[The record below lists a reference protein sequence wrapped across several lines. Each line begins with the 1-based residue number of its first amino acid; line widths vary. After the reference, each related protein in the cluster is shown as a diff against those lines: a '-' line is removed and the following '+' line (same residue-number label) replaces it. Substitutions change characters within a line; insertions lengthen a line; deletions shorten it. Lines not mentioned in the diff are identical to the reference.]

1 MTKPLAF
8 LAALFSIAIVCPRPA
23 DAHVLDE
30 YLQATRLAIAR
41 DRVALEIDL
50 TAGAAVATEVFARID
65 GNGDRQ
71 VSAHEIETY
80 GKRVLQNLILE
91 VDGRPYPLRLTRA
104 ECPSWPEIR
113 DGDGTIRLEAVG
125 DVVVDAGHHRI
136 HYANAHE
143 PAIGVYL
150 VNALVP
156 STRAIAI
163 TAQRRDVRQRGLDLD
178 IDVAAPSSAAWWSLV
193 SGVGFAALILY
204 RRRERYPTR

>member
-1 MTKPLAF
+1 MTKLQ
-8 LAALFSIAIVCPRPA
+8 ALFIAGFSIAIVNPRPA

-41 DRVALEIDL
+41 ERIVLEIDL
-50 TAGAAVATEVFARID
+50 TAGATVAAEVFARID
-65 GNGDRQ
+65 GNGDGQ

-80 GKRVLQNLILE
+80 GKRVLQNLIIE

-125 DVVVDAGHHRI
+125 NVVFAAGHHRI

-143 PAIGVYL
+143 PAIGSYM

-156 STRAIAI
+156 RTRAIAI

-178 IDVAAPSSAAWWSLV
+178 IEVAAPYAGVRWTIISL
-193 SGVGFAALILY
+193 VGFATMILY
-204 RRRERYPTR
+204 RRRSART